1 MLILLNAY
9 QAVRNGA
16 VIRNAKSFYPSYK
29 GSRVTKAIGPIN
41 LMKLL
46 SLAMEL
52 VLMFLLNFL
61 KHDYSAFS
69 TDVASI
75 SRNTVS
81 FDKIRIPWVERIFD
95 SSNKDEVFF

>member
-29 GSRVTKAIGPIN
+29 GSRFTKAIGPIN

-61 KHDYSAFS
+61 
-69 TDVASI
+69 TTRLLSI
-75 SRNTVS
+75 LNGCGI
-81 FDKIRIPWVERIFD
+81 DIPQYCLF
-95 SSNKDEVFF
+95 